1 MLGHENQTPAL
12 PGRRIREL
20 SDSDSP
26 DLTSRD
32 LYQTWTTVSVR
43 YSDLDPNHHVNNGAI
58 NQYFEDGRVGFRL
71 QRLTEVA
78 GDTLAGFAVVRY
90 SANYLA
96 PAHYPGEVEIGT
108 IVTRIGGSSYG
119 LGQAIFQNDTCVATA
134 EIVTVQ
140 IDRATARSVPLSEAF
155 RGALAAA
162 MLTSQE

>member
-1 MLGHENQTPAL
+1 MLGHKNQTPAL
-12 PGRRIREL
+12 PGRRIRKL
-20 SDSDSP
+20 SNSDSP

-78 GDTLAGFAVVRY
+78 GDTLSGFAVVRY

-108 IVTRIGGSSYG
+108 VVTRIGGSSYG
-119 LGQAIFQNDTCVATA
+119 LRQAIFQNDTCVATS

-140 IDRATARSVPLSEAF
+140 IDPATARSVPLSEAF
-155 RGALAAA
+155 RSALEAA
-162 MLTSQE
+162 MPPEQN